1 MYQSQLYPAE
11 PIIDD
16 HNFALYAE
24 APPGMS
30 KGCFPR
36 DLSVMPKGCFAE
48 VRAERLEPI
57 PRSEWPA
64 LIKHREE
71 TKSRISDALLAAGIP
86 SLDQNGTSNCWAN
99 GPVGCVQAVRCM
111 AGLPY
116 VPLSPAFIA
125 TTLGRYGGGWGLE
138 AMRVLSQ
145 KGAPPTS
152 LYGANANR
160 KAITDEILQAAGE
173 FKSLEWLDL
182 PDTFDQMATAILGY
196 NAPCALGYN
205 WWGHEVFGCDIVVR
219 DGKFGVRIRNS
230 WGDSYGDKGF
240 AVLMEGKG
248 TPDDLECL
256 FVSTASVKFAT

>member
-1 MYQSQLYPAE
+1 MYESQIPSHE
-11 PIIDD
+11 PIIDESNYRLHMD
-16 HNFALYAE
+16 
-24 APPGMS
+24 PPAGMS
-30 KGCFPR
+30 KGMFER
-36 DLSVMPKGCFAE
+36 DPLQMPKGCSPYVKA
-48 VRAERLEPI
+48 AKLDPI

-64 LIKHREE
+64 LIEHREK
-71 TKSRISDALLAAGIP
+71 TKTRISDALLAAEIP

-99 GPVGCVQAVRCM
+99 GPVGCVQAIRCM

-116 VPLSPAFIA
+116 VALSPAFIA
-125 TTLGRYGGGWGLE
+125 TTLGQYNGGWGLR
-138 AMRVLSQ
+138 AMEVLAS

-152 LYGANANR
+152 MYGANANR
-160 KAITDEILQAAGE
+160 KSITQEHLDAAAE

-196 NAPCALGYN
+196 NAPCALGYS
-205 WWGHEVFGCDIVVR
+205 WWGHEVFGCDIVVK

-230 WGDSYGDKGF
+230 WGNGYGDKGF

-256 FVSTASVKFAT
+256 FVSTASVKFAQ